1 MTARQERDALRARA
15 EELARQVA
23 QMEARLAALPDRP
36 EIAELRGAMAQLLA
50 QARRSERNMRALLD
64 ENEESEAEEEHNHGG
79 N

>member
-15 EELARQVA
+15 EELARQVT